1 MGDWIKFTGLELFNM
16 RNTLKIAA
24 AAAVV
29 IAGLSLAG
37 AAVALEA
44 NQVTVAFADG
54 YTGTDGQFHA
64 WDSRADAMEFRT
76 KHADKYRAWRHDDPR
91 HKDEK

>member
-1 MGDWIKFTGLELFNM
+1 M
-16 RNTLKIAA
+16 RNTSKIAA

-44 NQVTVAFADG
+44 SQVTIAFADG

-64 WDSRADAMEFRT
+64 WDSRADAMEFRA
-76 KHADKYRAWRHDDPR
+76 KHTDKYRAWRHDDPR